1 MRTWI
6 RWGIRIHFFW
16 LLISSLNWCL
26 YYETYEKHE
35 KSLSYNIFKMKGNRV
50 SKNKNHYLLN
60 LIKNGKN
67 QTLTKKKMSVVLD
80 QHIYF
85 QSFLPKS
92 VDYFKWTFNKK
103 LTWSGAAPLIHSDI
117 YLTSEWVLW
126 SAVKNCLSV
135 GAVMV
140 FSLFLDES

>member
-1 MRTWI
+1 MNNNFWSFMRTWI

-50 SKNKNHYLLN
+50 SKIPELQHFCQKIRTIIFL
-60 LIKNGKN
+60 
-67 QTLTKKKMSVVLD
+67 TLSKMSVVLD

-103 LTWSGAAPLIHSDI
+103 LTWSGAAPLIHSDVYLLYLIHSWI
-117 YLTSEWVLW
+117 Y
-126 SAVKNCLSV
+126 KH
-135 GAVMV
+135 
-140 FSLFLDES
+140 